1 MVRVR
6 VFATLRSIVGKNEL
20 ELQAS
25 TVGELLEKLYSK
37 YPEMKKELEKGAV
50 ILVNG
55 KSIEYLEKLDT
66 KLKDEDEVS
75 IFPPVGGG

>member
-20 ELQAS
+20 DLQAS
-25 TVGELLEKLYSK
+25 TVGELLEKLYSE
-37 YPEMKKELEKGAV
+37 YPKMKKELEKGAI

-55 KSIEYLEKLDT
+55 KNIEHLGKLNT
-66 KLKDEDEVS
+66 KLKDEDVVS

>member
-1 MVRVR
+1 MVKVK

-25 TVGELLEKLYSK
+25 TVGELLEKLYSE
-37 YPEMKKELEKGAV
+37 YPEMKKELEKGAI

-55 KSIEYLEKLDT
+55 KNIEHLEKLNT
-66 KLKDEDEVS
+66 KLKDDDVVS

>member
-1 MVRVR
+1 MVRVK

-55 KSIEYLEKLDT
+55 KSIEHLEKLNT
-66 KLKDEDEVS
+66 KLEDEDVVS

>member
-6 VFATLRSIVGKNEL
+6 FFATLRNIVRKNEL
-20 ELQAS
+20 ELQAN

-37 YPEMKKELEKGAV
+37 YPKIEKELEKGVV

-55 KSIEYLEKLDT
+55 KNIEHLEKLNT
-66 KLKDEDEVS
+66 KLKDEDLVS

>member
-6 VFATLRSIVGKNEL
+6 VFATLRSIIGKNEV

-25 TVGELLEKLYSK
+25 TVGELLERIYSK
-37 YPEMKKELEKGAV
+37 YPKMKKELEKGVV

-55 KSIEYLEKLDT
+55 KNIEHLEKLNT
-66 KLKDEDEVS
+66 KLKHEDVVS